1 MKHGGRESTEK
12 GKKASTRSA
21 FKHLSVAKLGFR
33 DKYCCLGSD
42 LLRLDRNS
50 SRSEINTFFLE
61 TSEIKGQ
68 SDPVLFLQAIFTG
81 MKHVSKWPPKV
92 NSVIINMFRGIV

>member
-1 MKHGGRESTEK
+1 MKSVHIRRYETWWPRIDREGEESEHTK
-12 GKKASTRSA
+12 
-21 FKHLSVAKLGFR
+21 
-33 DKYCCLGSD
+33 CL
-42 LLRLDRNS
+42 
-50 SRSEINTFFLE
+50 